1 LSRDEEAARVL
12 CVMPAVTLV
21 DIAALDLSAGKLLGI
36 LDDLT
41 QGAGRDVMPA
51 DAGMIGPRQNGVAD

>member
-1 LSRDEEAARVL
+1 
-12 CVMPAVTLV
+12 MPAVTLV